1 MDFMQIRLAVA
12 VLLIVGCKSAEQ
24 KQAEAA
30 LRQLAAAGTAAAAGL
45 TGAAKA
51 KEPVEFRELKELL
64 PENLPG
70 MNRTSAEGEKA
81 GAMGFVMSN
90 AEARYEGENG
100 GRISIKITDVGA
112 VAGAAALTAF
122 GWTLGEIDKET
133 SSGYERTT
141 TIKGNKGYERYDRD
155 GKSGELSLMVAGRFI
170 VEVNGNDVTV
180 DALKDALDKVDLGK
194 LEQMR
199 NVGVQ

>member
-1 MDFMQIRLAVA
+1 MQIRLAVA

-24 KQAEAA
+24 KQAEEA
-30 LRQLAAAGTAAAAGL
+30 LKQLAAAGTAVAAGL
-45 TGAAKA
+45 GGAAKA
-51 KEPVEFRELKELL
+51 KEPVDFRELQGLL

-70 MNRTSAEGEKA
+70 MNRTNTGGEKA
-81 GAMGFVMSN
+81 GAMGFIMSN

-100 GRISIKITDVGA
+100 ARITIKITDIGA
-112 VAGAAALTAF
+112 VAGVAALAAW

-141 TIKGNKGYERYDRD
+141 TVKGNKGYEKYDRD
-155 GKSGELSLMVAGRFI
+155 GKYGELSLMVAGRFI
-170 VEVNGNDVTV
+170 VEVDGNDVTV
-180 DALKDALDKVDLGK
+180 DAIKEALDKVDLGK